1 MGLFALAW
9 GLLAASAVFVGAVIG
24 WRVDLS
30 QRAVAGLMAVGAGVL
45 LSLIAFDTL
54 DDALAEGGLWP
65 TAFAMLGGAA
75 ATTAGLFYLDR
86 HGARDRKRARTRID
100 VVRNAAG
107 IVALATIL
115 DSIPESVI
123 IGLNFAN
130 GEAVALATVIAV
142 FLSNI
147 PESISA
153 TIRMKRAGRSIVYV
167 GGVWAAV
174 AIAGGLATFI
184 GYMLFRGT
192 PPLWT
197 GTAQAVTAGAMLALI
212 VDTMI
217 PEAVAETLEAT
228 GLYLVGGFVV
238 GFLLT
243 QGL

>member
-1 MGLFALAW
+1 MGLLALAW
-9 GLLAASAVFVGAVIG
+9 GILAASAVFVGAVIG
-24 WRVDLS
+24 WRLNLS
-30 QRAVAGLMAVGAGVL
+30 QRTTAGIMACGTGVL

-54 DDALAEGGLWP
+54 DDALREGGLWP
-65 TAFAMLGGAA
+65 TAIAMAAGAA
-75 ATTAGLFYLDR
+75 ALSFGLRFLDR
-86 HGARDRKRARTRID
+86 HGARDRKRAHTAID
-100 VVRNAAG
+100 TVHNAAG

-130 GEAVALATVIAV
+130 GEAVAIATVIAV

-147 PESISA
+147 PEGISA
-153 TIRMKRAGRSIVYV
+153 TRRMKRAGRSAGYV
-167 GGVWAAV
+167 AGVWTAV
-174 AIAGGLATFI
+174 ALAGGIATFA
-184 GYMLFRGT
+184 GYRIFSGT

-197 GTAQAVTAGAMLALI
+197 GMAQAVTAGAMLALI

-228 GLYLVGGFVV
+228 GLYVVAGFVV

>member
-1 MGLFALAW
+1 MGLLALAW
-9 GLLAASAVFVGAVIG
+9 GIFAASAVFVGAFVG
-24 WRVDLS
+24 WRFDLT
-30 QRAVAGLMAVGAGVL
+30 QRTIAGIMACGTGVL

-54 DDALAEGGLWP
+54 DDALDEGGLFP
-65 TAFAMLGGAA
+65 TAIAMIAGAA
-75 ATTAGLFYLDR
+75 GLTLGLRYLDR
-86 HGARDRKRARTRID
+86 RGARDRKRAHTRID
-100 VVRNAAG
+100 TVHNAAG

-115 DSIPESVI
+115 DSIPESII

-147 PESISA
+147 PEGISA
-153 TIRMKRAGRSIVYV
+153 TTRMKRAGRSAAYV
-167 GGVWAAV
+167 AGVWTTVALAGGV
-174 AIAGGLATFI
+174 ATFL
-184 GYMLFRGT
+184 GYRIFAGT
-192 PPLWT
+192 DPLWT
-197 GTAQAVTAGAMLALI
+197 GMAQAVTAGAMLSLI

-228 GLYLVGGFVV
+228 GIIVVAGFVV